1 MKNVLIF
8 DDVTNKIIV
17 LSKSDDR
24 LDVSNRI
31 ANVLYNQDNNKCTI
45 TYRKMQGTALDTLIN
60 LLVKSA
66 R

>member
-17 LSKSDDR
+17 LSKSDDC

-31 ANVLYNQDNNKCTI
+31 ANVLYNQDNSNCTI

-60 LLVKSA
+60 LLVQSA
-66 R
+66 

>member
-17 LSKSDDR
+17 LSKSDDC

-31 ANVLYNQDNNKCTI
+31 ANVLYNQDNNNCTI
-45 TYRKMQGTALDTLIN
+45 TYRTMQGTALDTLIN

>member
-45 TYRKMQGTALDTLIN
+45 TYRTMQETALDTLIN

>member
-45 TYRKMQGTALDTLIN
+45 TYRTMQGTALDTLIN
-60 LLVKSA
+60 LLVKLA